1 MNCYEELLEVADKN
15 NLDVLEVPFRHVDG
29 MIQFNTI
36 GIRKTIDTVA
46 QKADILCEELSHA
59 ALTVGNILDQSVT
72 ENRRQEARARRLA
85 HDIRIGLDGLVDA
98 YRAHCR
104 SRYEIADYLGT
115 TEEFLQEA
123 IDGYRDK
130 YGRFAVCGDCIVI
143 FEPSLAVLEMTSDI
157 RKEITNG
164 TTD

>member
-1 MNCYEELLEVADKN
+1 MTAYERLQELARKKGLTVSEKRFV
-15 NLDVLEVPFRHVDG
+15 FYDG
-29 MIQFNTI
+29 LIHGRRI
-36 GIRKTIDTVA
+36 GIRKTIETEA
-46 QKADILCEELSHA
+46 GKADVLAEEVAHYD
-59 ALTVGNILDQSVT
+59 LTVGNILDQSVT
-72 ENRRQEARARRLA
+72 ENRRQEHKARQLA
-85 HDIRIGLDGLVDA
+85 HDIRIGIDGLVDA
-98 YRAHCR
+98 YKAHCH

>member
-1 MNCYEELLEVADKN
+1 MTAYERLQELARKKGLTVSEKRFV
-15 NLDVLEVPFRHVDG
+15 FYDG
-29 MIQFNTI
+29 LIHGRRI
-36 GIRKTIDTVA
+36 GIRKTIETEA
-46 QKADILCEELSHA
+46 GKADVLAEEVAHY

-98 YRAHCR
+98 YRAHCS

-130 YGRFAVCGDCIVI
+130 YGRCAVCGDCIVI

-157 RKEITNG
+157 RKEIKNG
-164 TTD
+164 TAD

>member
-15 NLDVLEVPFRHVDG
+15 NLDVLEVPFRFVDG
-29 MIQFNTI
+29 MIKMNTI

-46 QKADILCEELSHA
+46 QKADVLCEELSHA
-59 ALTVGNILDQSVT
+59 ALTVGNILDQSVP

-85 HDIRIGLDGLVDA
+85 HDIRIGLDGLVNA

-104 SRYEIADYLGT
+104 NRYEIAEYLGT

-130 YGRFAVCGDCIVI
+130 YGCCVECGDCIVI
-143 FEPSLAVLEMTSDI
+143 FEPSLAVLEIS
-157 RKEITNG
+157 K
-164 TTD
+164 